1 MEKSNFPL
9 SRQNRPRIVPTRFW
23 RLGAKQET
31 VVHVADW
38 SGILSVTLEE
48 CPLARLINEE
58 YSSPGRRIFFKKP
71 LGGDL
76 RFAPS
81 CFLSA

>member
-1 MEKSNFPL
+1 
-9 SRQNRPRIVPTRFW
+9 VPTRFW

-71 LGGDL
+71 LGGGPPV
-76 RFAPS
+76 RPFV
-81 CFLSA
+81 FLKCLTLFI